1 LKRDILCHIA
11 AGKSPS
17 SRYGLQRK
25 VMAETRK
32 LAAILAADVV
42 GYSRLTGADE
52 DRTLARLRALRSDLI
67 DPTIAVHTQAQTVRQ
82 TVQFGSVTEVAEYDD
97 GVYGPVSHTG
107 ITALIPSVHQFVHV
121 NEELIYYGAEVR
133 GVEEGAVLNKRL
145 LTITLPNGKSGWCL
159 MADKK

>member
-1 LKRDILCHIA
+1 MARSCVATLLSLAMLVAPFPAAAEILDYDCAIGELKVSLHVD
-11 AGKSPS
+11 
-17 SRYGLQRK
+17 
-25 VMAETRK
+25 
-32 LAAILAADVV
+32 
-42 GYSRLTGADE
+42 
-52 DRTLARLRALRSDLI
+52 
-67 DPTIAVHTQAQTVRQ
+67 TQGQTVRQ
-82 TVQFGSVTEVAEYDD
+82 IVQFGSVTEVAEYDD
-97 GVYGPVSHTG
+97 GVYGPVSHAG

>member
-1 LKRDILCHIA
+1 MARSCVATLLSLAMLVAPFPVAAVILDYDCAIGELKVSLHVD
-11 AGKSPS
+11 
-17 SRYGLQRK
+17 
-25 VMAETRK
+25 
-32 LAAILAADVV
+32 
-42 GYSRLTGADE
+42 
-52 DRTLARLRALRSDLI
+52 
-67 DPTIAVHTQAQTVRQ
+67 TQGQTVRQ

>member
-1 LKRDILCHIA
+1 MAGSCVATLLSLAMLVTPFPAATEILDYDCVIDELKVSLHI
-11 AGKSPS
+11 
-17 SRYGLQRK
+17 
-25 VMAETRK
+25 
-32 LAAILAADVV
+32 D
-42 GYSRLTGADE
+42 
-52 DRTLARLRALRSDLI
+52 
-67 DPTIAVHTQAQTVRQ
+67 TQAQTVRQ

-159 MADKK
+159 VADKK